1 MKRILLCGALAA
13 LLVPAAPAVAAKR
26 KLRPCGNAG
35 MASTVSE
42 IQKRRISC
50 NDARVVIRSVEAHA
64 AQCRPYREQ
73 TVAPFRECVVTPV
86 LSVGARNFF
95 CRTAYETPGDGKRWW
110 RGECR
115 SFVGG
120 RVLWKRDGNAP

>member
-1 MKRILLCGALAA
+1 MKRIVLCGALAA
-13 LLVPAAPAVAAKR
+13 LLVPATPAVAAKR
-26 KLRPCGNAG
+26 KLKPCSNAG
-35 MASTVSE
+35 MASIVTN
-42 IQKRRISC
+42 IKKRAISC
-50 NDARVVIRSVEAHA
+50 GDARVVIRAVEAHG

-73 TVAPFRECVVTPV
+73 TIAPFRECVVTPV